1 MEYKNI
7 LANALVNL
15 GDVVLT
21 TSALDL
27 IKKNFPDTKITM
39 LVKPAVKDAV
49 IENPVVDD
57 VIIFDYKPKGGTFKQ
72 TREMISE
79 IRRRKFDLSISF
91 DRKLRPAL
99 LTFMAGIPKRVG
111 PSKVFDDDKSRVTI
125 FYTDVV
131 KITHDLNKTLQA
143 ETYQEIVRQFFKID
157 GHGTPQFPL
166 RISPKANELLDRL
179 EPYKLKIALCVK
191 GTFELKTWAKEY
203 FVEVVEALAERYDA
217 EFFIVG
223 APNDKDYADEVA
235 AACNVKIFNF
245 CGETSLTDLAEIF
258 RKIDLF
264 ITVDTGSAHIAATT
278 GVKMVTIFGC
288 TPVNR
293 WRPISPNAIS
303 LTSNEPC
310 CPCKVQPEKCPSYPK
325 PNCLYNVKPADV
337 IKAAIELLDE

>member
-1 MEYKNI
+1 MNYKNI
-7 LANALVNL
+7 LVNMLVNL
-15 GDVVLT
+15 GDVILT

-27 IKKNFPDTKITM
+27 IKKNFPDVKITA
-39 LVKPAVKDAV
+39 LVKPVVKDAL
-49 IENPVVDD
+49 IDNPVVDD
-57 VIIFDYKPKGGTFKQ
+57 VIIFDYKPKVSTFKQ
-72 TREMISE
+72 TREMITE

-111 PSKVFDDDKSRVTI
+111 PSKVFDDNKSRVTI
-125 FYTDVV
+125 FYTDVI
-131 KITHDLNKTLQA
+131 KINHDLNQTLQA
-143 ETYQEIVRQFFKID
+143 ETYQEIVRKFFQIE
-157 GHGTPQFPL
+157 GHGTPQFP
-166 RISPKANELLDRL
+166 RTFSIKANELLSHFA
-179 EPYKLKIALCVK
+179 PNKFKIALCVK
-191 GTFELKTWAKEY
+191 GTFPLKTWAKEY
-203 FVEVVEALAERYDA
+203 FVEVVDALSVRYDA

-223 APNDKDYADEVA
+223 APNDKEYADEVIA
-235 AACNVKIFNF
+235 DMKVDVKNF